1 MISRLSEAQYLEH
14 INFEEEIEK
23 FKGTINDKMTEES
36 GMRIPIPVVV
46 VSKLSHAVSRL
57 KDS

>member
-23 FKGTINDKMTEES
+23 FKGTIDE
-36 GMRIPIPVVV
+36 
-46 VSKLSHAVSRL
+46 KLAVSRL
-57 KDS
+57 VEVLIFTI

>member
-23 FKGTINDKMTEES
+23 FKGTIDE
-36 GMRIPIPVVV
+36 I
-46 VSKLSHAVSRL
+46 
-57 KDS
+57 